1 MTTNFSFLPWKTQRL
16 FVAKW
21 KIALSKRKNLSTAE
35 REQKEKKISR
45 RRGGKIAK
53 KLDTVDGRAGTERN
67 GGGRGMNGTKLK
79 IKIKSNEHFQTTTGS
94 RTAKRRRHRNLH
106 NDYAN
111 YLSLGAW
118 TLRLFSLFLSLPSHF
133 RSTLRPTIQCV
144 VHTIPHSAQSFPFFL
159 FFSFYFLRRA
169 AGGGGGASHGNTKS
183 LLRRWEMKSL
193 CFLFPFYS
201 DIARRCF
208 VHAPHSL
215 IVEKRVLDY
224 RDSGGNFKLFVDDF
238 NPPPRALCLVRRSV
252 SGGEKTWKWKLNQT
266 ASGDGREVFFSRP

>member
-53 KLDTVDGRAGTERN
+53 KLDTVDGRAGTERD

-118 TLRLFSLFLSLPSHF
+118 TLRLFSLFFYLFRLIFDLLFVRPFNVLFTQFHIQLRVFLFSFFSHF
-133 RSTLRPTIQCV
+133 ISFVGRPTV
-144 VHTIPHSAQSFPFFL
+144 VGARHTGTQSH
-159 FFSFYFLRRA
+159 FYDDE
-169 AGGGGGASHGNTKS
+169 
-183 LLRRWEMKSL
+183 RW
-193 CFLFPFYS
+193 
-201 DIARRCF
+201 
-208 VHAPHSL
+208 
-215 IVEKRVLDY
+215 
-224 RDSGGNFKLFVDDF
+224 N
-238 NPPPRALCLVRRSV
+238 RSV
-252 SGGEKTWKWKLNQT
+252 SCSLST
-266 ASGDGREVFFSRP
+266 AISRDAASFMLLTHL